1 MTAATGV
8 GSTEPAGSGGAGP
21 AGARAG
27 HLSTLRQELIGLGGI
42 VERNIYLTKRY
53 FLWDVAFMVW
63 TIANTLTIVFIAR
76 SVGLSAAQENEL
88 ATKLLVGAV
97 IWAFLGII
105 FEFVTETVA
114 WERWEGTIEYTFM
127 APLSRSTHLFGM
139 GAFAVLYGL
148 IRATILFFVVAAFI
162 GIHMPDA
169 NFAAALALLAIASV
183 SFMGIGMMTAV
194 LPLISPEK
202 GAQLG
207 FVAQGMM
214 LAVSGVYYPVSVM
227 PGWMQ
232 AIAKVSPATYA
243 LRGDRASIV
252 NGAGLAWADVWP
264 LLVIAVFAIPVGIAV
279 FKRGERYAKKHGK
292 LKRSG

>member
-1 MTAATGV
+1 MSAA
-8 GSTEPAGSGGAGP
+8 AA
-21 AGARAG
+21 
-27 HLSTLRQELIGLGGI
+27 TLRQELIGLGGI

-169 NFAAALALLAIASV
+169 NFAAALALLGIASV
-183 SFMGIGMMTAV
+183 SFMGIGIMTAV

-264 LLVIAVFAIPVGIAV
+264 LLVIAVFAIPVGIGV
-279 FKRGERYAKKHGK
+279 FKRGEHYAKKHGK

>member
-1 MTAATGV
+1 MTAVA
-8 GSTEPAGSGGAGP
+8 A
-21 AGARAG
+21 
-27 HLSTLRQELIGLGGI
+27 TLRSELIGLGGI
-42 VERNIYLTKRY
+42 VERNVYLTKRY
-53 FLWDVAFMVW
+53 FLWDLAFMVW

-76 SVGLSAAQENEL
+76 AVPGAISAAEENTL
-88 ATKLLVGAV
+88 ATSLLVGAV

-127 APLSRSTHLFGM
+127 APLSRSMHLFGM

-169 NFAAALALLAIASV
+169 NYGAALALISIASF
-183 SFMGIGMMTAV
+183 SFIGIGMMTSV

-207 FVAQGMM
+207 FVMQGMM
-214 LAVSGVYYPVSVM
+214 LVVSGVYYPVSVM
-227 PGWMQ
+227 PHWMQ
-232 AIAKVSPATYA
+232 AISKISPATYA

-264 LLVIAVFAIPVGIAV
+264 LLIIAVVAIPLGLAI

>member
-1 MTAATGV
+1 MTATGV
-8 GSTEPAGSGGAGP
+8 GSTEPARSGGGGP

-27 HLSTLRQELIGLGGI
+27 LGATLRQELVGLGGI
-42 VERNIYLTKRY
+42 VERNVYLTRRY
-53 FLWDVAFMVW
+53 FLWDLAFMVW

-76 SVGLSAAQENEL
+76 AVHLSAAQENEL

-127 APLSRSTHLFGM
+127 APLSRSMHLFGM
-139 GAFAVLYGL
+139 GAYAVLYGL

-162 GIHMPDA
+162 GIHMPHAD
-169 NFAAALALLAIASV
+169 FGSALALLGIASF
-183 SFMGIGMMTAV
+183 SFMGIGMMAAV

-207 FVAQGMM
+207 FVAQGLM

-232 AIAKVSPATYA
+232 AISKVSPATYA
-243 LRGDRASIV
+243 LRGDRAAIV
-252 NGAGLAWADVWP
+252 NGAGLAWVDVWP
-264 LLVIAVFAIPVGIAV
+264 LLVIAVVAIPLGLVI

>member
-1 MTAATGV
+1 MTTGV
-8 GSTEPAGSGGAGP
+8 GSTEPARSAGTGFAGAG
-21 AGARAG
+21 AKKRGA
-27 HLSTLRQELIGLGGI
+27 TMRQELIGLGGI
-42 VERNIYLTKRY
+42 VERNVYLTKRY
-53 FLWDVAFMVW
+53 FLWDVAFMIW

-76 SVGLSAAQENEL
+76 SVGLSAAQENTL
-88 ATKLLVGAV
+88 ATRLLVGAV

-162 GIHMPDA
+162 GIHMPNA
-169 NFAAALALLAIASV
+169 NFLAAFGLLAIASI
-183 SFMGIGMMTAV
+183 SFMGIGMMTSV

-232 AIAKVSPATYA
+232 AIAKISPATYA

-252 NGAGLAWADVWP
+252 SGAGLAWADVWP
-264 LLVIAVFAIPVGIAV
+264 LLVIAVFAIPVGLAV